1 MRKYSDA
8 HTIFFPDKWKFLQH
22 DDLSVIDHIRILS
35 IGPELACNGGGYERR
50 EAVQQVAREVD
61 AFCKKKT
68 WVNCME
74 LLHPRLPTDET
85 TKLIY
90 DDIGLFM
97 LSISNRKIFL
107 FPKTKSLI
115 LQKKKKKEKKQ
126 EKEKQRG
133 KEKKNSA
140 KQLLPQQ

>member
-8 HTIFFPDKWKFLQH
+8 HTIFFPDKWKFWQH

-50 EAVQQVAREVD
+50 EAVQQVAREVH

-68 WVNCME
+68 CVNCME

-97 LSISNRKIFL
+97 LSISNRK
-107 FPKTKSLI
+107 
-115 LQKKKKKEKKQ
+115 KKKKEKEKKPERKI
-126 EKEKQRG
+126 EKEFSKTASSSAV
-133 KEKKNSA
+133 NSVVYNS
-140 KQLLPQQ
+140 